1 MTLYALD
8 GGLSH
13 RPRRKP
19 LPWTSNDLVLL
30 VEHLRNGDGIAFIAQ
45 RLQRTENS
53 VLHQLR
59 RMLPPSLQ
67 HCPHLVLFAAAWRI
81 LSNPDYNWQAA
92 RTTRLPATIRPA
104 PVTAISPATAIS
116 AAASHPAAT
125 RPAATT
131 TTAANTRSAASSQ
144 DVVTSLGEHAELGS
158 AQVDNQPHD
167 GRPHAAS
174 LPQNTHGGV
183 RRHHMHRVRKA
194 VQYRPTPFP
203 LWHHLRA

>member
-13 RPRRKP
+13 RPRRKS

-45 RLQRTENS
+45 RLHRTENS

-67 HCPHLVLFAAAWRI
+67 HCPHLVLFATALRI

-92 RTTRLPATIRPA
+92 RTTRLPATIWPA
-104 PVTAISPATAIS
+104 PVTAISEV
-116 AAASHPAAT
+116 ASHPAAT
-125 RPAATT
+125 ATA
-131 TTAANTRSAASSQ
+131 AANTRSAASSQ

-158 AQVDNQPHD
+158 AQVDGQSHD
-167 GRPHAAS
+167 GRPHATS
-174 LPQNTHGGV
+174 LTQNTHGGV
-183 RRHHMHRVRKA
+183 RRHHIHRVRKA
-194 VQYRPTPFP
+194 VQYRPTAFP
-203 LWHHLRA
+203 QWHHLRA